1 MKGTSVVSSVKYV
14 VQEKALQTS
23 CYVIA
28 GEVLNQ
34 MVKNAVFFF
43 NYVWNLYLV
52 VGWEMRGHTATFFWL
67 HLVI

>member
-52 VGWEMRGHTATFFWL
+52 VGWED
-67 HLVI
+67 